1 MACSA
6 RRGRSGPVQSNGQTM
21 TFLGGWGGAGTSSF
35 LPTGSSEW
43 EEGPHGPALEVPLED
58 GNDGGDA
65 GGGGDEL
72 WC

>member
-1 MACSA
+1 MKFS
-6 RRGRSGPVQSNGQTM
+6 
-21 TFLGGWGGAGTSSF
+21 GGWGGAGTSSF